1 MCHQVIKIFE
11 CGHNKPSKAVRCKRP
26 TSKCGGIFL
35 RQDLEN
41 TKGLC
46 VVSRS
51 VVANSALLTVQ
62 SCRRAA
68 TLKSVQQQRSV
79 AGAGEG
85 KDEGYWS

>member
-11 CGHNKPSKAVRCKRP
+11 CGHNKPSKVVRCKRP

-46 VVSRS
+46 V
-51 VVANSALLTVQ
+51 